1 MLFDLIRAVPVA
13 LIVGLVPGYFWA
25 RCLAA
30 TDDLAERLAYA
41 IALSVTLV
49 PAVALILSS
58 LFGTGVTSTVSVVS
72 VLLVFFAGLAAR
84 LVFGPAKGPEGPISP
99 LPPAPGILTLAPLC
113 LALLLALGTF
123 FGLVGA
129 WAMIPAAALVVL
141 AGILYWLSLRRADGT
156 DGERGEE
163 QEASPAVVYGLLSA
177 ALVLAL
183 ARGTWVPSSTG
194 GPSRAGW
201 TATSTRS

>member
-30 TDDLAERLAYA
+30 TDDIAERLAYA

-49 PAVALILSS
+49 PAAALILSS
-58 LFGTGVTSTVSVVS
+58 LLGTGVTTTVSVVS
-72 VLLVFFAGLAAR
+72 VLLVFLAGLAAR
-84 LVFGPAKGPEGPISP
+84 LVFGPAKGPEGPISA
-99 LPPAPGILTLAPLC
+99 LPPAPGVVTLVPLC

-123 FGLVGA
+123 FGIIGA

-141 AGILYWLSLRRADGT
+141 SGVLYWLSLRRGEGT
-156 DGERGEE
+156 GGERGE
-163 QEASPAVVYGLLSA
+163 EASPAVVYGLLAA
-177 ALVLAL
+177 ALALAL
-183 ARGTWVPSSTG
+183 ARGYL
-194 GPSRAGW
+194 GPLFNGLPFPRGVD
-201 TATSTRS
+201 RY